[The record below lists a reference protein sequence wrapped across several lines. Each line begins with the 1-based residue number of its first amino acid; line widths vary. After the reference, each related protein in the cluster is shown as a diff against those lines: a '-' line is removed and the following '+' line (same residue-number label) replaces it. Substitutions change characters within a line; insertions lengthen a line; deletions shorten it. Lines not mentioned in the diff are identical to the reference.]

1 MVSLSTARG
10 DWKQWFNLT
19 HAYTCAA
26 HNAIRISYGVE
37 EDGTK
42 DKRIND
48 SIQGAQQAHD
58 FVATPSWHTVEAG
71 PGTVDTVDC
80 ERLDDE
86 DTDVDELRPPT
97 VSAGSVVVL
106 PPLIEYAVR

>member
-1 MVSLSTARG
+1 MSTPV
-10 DWKQWFNLT
+10 
-19 HAYTCAA
+19 H
-26 HNAIRISYGVE
+26 ISYGVE
-37 EDGTK
+37 KEDGTK

-58 FVATPSWHTVEAG
+58 FVEPPVHTPEAG
-71 PGTVDTVDC
+71 PITVGTVDC

-97 VSAGSVVVL
+97 VSSESVVVL